1 VGPVSDPIPISL
13 GTGSNRARFG
23 LAGAERHIN
32 CYVEQLGDE
41 AADPSVIV
49 AHDGLSDFA
58 TMASA
63 GVRGMIEVGA
73 YLYVVSGRQVYR
85 VDAGGGVTTI
95 GGIPTDGPV
104 YMARNRRA
112 VPQIGI
118 LSSGL
123 FYVIDT
129 GANTLQL
136 VTGATSTSATLTDPT
151 LTDPTLTDPSLGSSS
166 SAWTLPPGSSLTVL
180 DGYGIIPVSNGRWFT
195 TGIDDFTTI
204 DELDFGTADSNP
216 DEIVRAE
223 TREGEV
229 VLFGTR
235 STEWWKDTGDV
246 DFPFKDGRVAI
257 AELGCLA
264 AGSVAK
270 IDRTLAW
277 IAHDGTVRLMS
288 GYDGQRIST
297 HAVERDIA
305 SAVPEQI
312 TSTSWAARGHSFYQI
327 SSPDWTWCWNR
338 TTNTWSER
346 QSYGNTRWRCSTVSK
361 FGTKWIAG
369 DATLGKLYTMS
380 PDVAVEGNAPL
391 VMTVRTP
398 PVHSFP
404 NRLDASALYVR
415 PVMGVG
421 TNTGVTQDDNP
432 ELMMRLSFDGGE
444 VWNGEDRASLGR
456 QGERIERVKFT
467 RLGHIP
473 AQGCTFEF
481 SISAAVIKGL
491 IGPAYLDAKKLA
503 P

>member
-1 VGPVSDPIPISL
+1 VTVVPISL
-13 GTGSNRARFG
+13 GTGSNRARFDV
-23 LAGAERHIN
+23 AGAARHIN
-32 CYVEQLGDE
+32 CYVEQSGDQ
-41 AADPSVIV
+41 AKTPNLIV
-49 AHDGLSDFA
+49 AHDGLANFA
-58 TMASA
+58 TLASA

-136 VTGATSTSATLTDPT
+136 VTGATSTSTLTDPT
-151 LTDPTLTDPSLGSSS
+151 LTDPDPTLTDPSLGAAS

-204 DELDFGTADSNP
+204 DPLDFGTADSNP

-229 VLFGTR
+229 VLFGSR
-235 STEWWKDTGDV
+235 STEWWKDTGNV

-270 IDRTLAW
+270 VERTLAW
-277 IAHDGTVRLMS
+277 IAHDGTVRLMA

-305 SAVPEQI
+305 SAVPDQI

-346 QSYGNTRWRCSTVSK
+346 QSYGKSRWRCSVVSN

-380 PDVAVEGNAPL
+380 LDYASEGNAPL
-391 VMTVRTP
+391 IMTVRTP

-404 NRLDASALYVR
+404 NRLQVGTLYVDF
-415 PVMGVG
+415 VAGVG
-421 TNTGVTQDDNP
+421 LNSTATQDATPEMMVRWSDN
-432 ELMMRLSFDGGE
+432 GGAT
-444 VWNGEDRASLGR
+444 WSGERRIPLGR
-456 QGERIERVKFT
+456 QGDTIRRGIMR
-467 RLGHIP
+467 RLGIVP
-473 AQGCTFEF
+473 PQGRTFEF
-481 SISAAVIKGL
+481 SVSAAVVKGWMQ
-491 IGPAYLDAKKLA
+491 AALDAEKLVA
-503 P
+503 